1 MTNIES
7 AAIASALHI
16 AERSIRRR
24 AARESWP
31 YTAAPCRGGYRRLYD
46 AAALPSDVR
55 IALEQH
61 QIRQIMTA
69 ELARRAAEQAAQS
82 LPSPALPTSG
92 EGADSSTPPAVC
104 GERIPAG
111 LPSPAEPSP
120 AATVAG
126 ALSPDA
132 FDADIPADRR
142 LIGTVDDYRPR
153 DAADAARAARARRV
167 QAALLPLMALPARH
181 PGRRAM
187 AEIISADLRLSFQQV
202 YKLEARLRDGG
213 FESMLRMGT
222 RRDRG
227 AQRHL
232 VSGEWEAWCAAT
244 LAAWPAGED
253 AAALADRLRQT
264 VRQAWVGGAPSA
276 RQCWLKAGAAL
287 GRALMEQG
295 CAQTQVARLLQ
306 LPCPRR
312 WVEAEGQA
320 FRVAGRALRDGKG
333 VYDRN
338 LTPVRRTAAA
348 YGPGDLVCGDV
359 SPLDIPVLRPDGS
372 TAYARMI
379 SWHDV
384 GSNWLWIDLWLTD
397 KGEGVRREQ
406 VAASF
411 ARMCETA
418 PFGAPKRLYLDNGS
432 EYQWDDM
439 IAAWGHLA
447 MLTGQQFGLD
457 DARGMPEAGRLVR
470 SIPFRP
476 RGKRIEG
483 QFGNLRHWLGWWL
496 GYVGGNRMT
505 KRVANLGKA
514 PTPSDF
520 YAVRDW
526 LAAELDDY
534 HVTPQ
539 PGAEHMAGQSP
550 QNKLEQAMNM
560 GWKPARIDRVALML
574 SFAERDSRVVTRGAI
589 QYAGR
594 TWVHDELMAYEGRV
608 SVALPRIAAPEF
620 DALAVFI
627 PGRDVF
633 WAVPERVF
641 GILDPAGAKE
651 AGRRNKTLKLL
662 LADRVEQAG
671 GAMDVAEVSGFRARV
686 LGLQATQQRALEVSQ
701 VVELSPEEQR
711 MADGYAALSEQ
722 TRATMRRAE
731 AAKDAL
737 QLQRFAT
744 EPEEVTAA
752 RAMGY

>member
-1 MTNIES
+1 MTNIDS
-7 AAIASALHI
+7 AAIAASMCVT
-16 AERSIRRR
+16 ERSIRRR

-31 YTAAPCRGGYRRLYD
+31 YTSAPCRGGYRRLYEAD
-46 AAALPSDVR
+46 ALPQDVR

-61 QIRQIMTA
+61 EIRQIMNA
-69 ELARRAAEQAAQS
+69 ELARRAAEAA
-82 LPSPALPTSG
+82 A
-92 EGADSSTPPAVC
+92 ATPDVAPFPPPVVC

-111 LPSPAEPSP
+111 LPSPAESSP
-120 AATVAG
+120 AATGAG
-126 ALSPDA
+126 ALSLDV
-132 FDADIPADRR
+132 DTPADRR
-142 LIGTVDDYRPR
+142 LIGTVETYRPR
-153 DAADAARAARARRV
+153 DGADAARAERAQRI
-167 QAALLPLMALPARH
+167 QKLLAPLVALPARH

-187 AEIISADLRLSFQQV
+187 AECIAADLGVTFQQV

-213 FESMLRMGT
+213 MASLLRLGT
-222 RRDRG
+222 RSDRG
-227 AQRHL
+227 AERKL
-232 VSGEWEAWCAAT
+232 ISGEWEAWCAAT
-244 LAAWPAGED
+244 LAAWAEADD

-276 RQCWLKAGAAL
+276 RQCWIKATAAL
-287 GRALMEQG
+287 GRSLYESG
-295 CAQTQVARLLQ
+295 CPQPLIARLLQ

-312 WVEAEGQA
+312 WVEAEGQV
-320 FRVAGRALRDGKG
+320 FRVAGKALRDGKG

-338 LTPVRRTAAA
+338 LTPVRRTAAG

-359 SPLDIPVLRPDGS
+359 SPLDIPVLRPGGS

-384 GSNWLWIDLWLTD
+384 GTNWLWIDLYLTD

-418 PFGAPKRLYLDNGS
+418 PFGSPKRLYLDNGS

-447 MLTGQQFGLD
+447 TLTGQQFGLD
-457 DARGMPEAGRLVR
+457 DARGMPEAGRLIR

-526 LAAELDDY
+526 LKAELDDY

-539 PGAEHMAGQSP
+539 PGAEHMAGLSP
-550 QNKLEQAMNM
+550 QGKLEQAMNA
-560 GWKPARIDRVALML
+560 GWTPARIDRVALML

-594 TWVHDELMAYEGRV
+594 TWIHDELMTYEGRV
-608 SVALPRIAAPEF
+608 TVALPRIAAPEF
-620 DALAVFI
+620 EALAVFV
-627 PGRDVF
+627 PGREVV

-641 GILDPAGAKE
+641 GLVDEAGARE
-651 AGRRNKTLKLL
+651 AHRRNKTLKLL

-671 GAMDVAEVSGFRARV
+671 GAMDVSEVSGFRSQM
-686 LGLQATQQRALEVSQ
+686 LGLQATQQRALEISQ
-701 VVELSPEEQR
+701 TVELSQEQQR
-711 MADGYAALSEQ
+711 MADAYAELSQKTKAL
-722 TRATMRRAE
+722 MRRAE
-731 AAKDAL
+731 AAKDAQ

-744 EPEEVTAA
+744 EPEDVAAA

>member
-1 MTNIES
+1 MTNIDS
-7 AAIASALHI
+7 AAIAAALHI

-24 AARESWP
+24 AVRESWP
-31 YTAAPCRGGYRRLYD
+31 YTEVPCRGGYRRLYD
-46 AAALPSDVR
+46 AATLPQDVR
-55 IALEQH
+55 LALEQH
-61 QIRQIMTA
+61 HIRQIMTA

-82 LPSPALPTSG
+82 P
-92 EGADSSTPPAVC
+92 STPPALC

-111 LPSPAEPSP
+111 LPSPADLSP
-120 AATVAG
+120 AATGAG
-126 ALSPDA
+126 ALSPEADA
-132 FDADIPADRR
+132 PADRR
-142 LIGTVDDYRPR
+142 LIGTTAPHRPR
-153 DAADAARAARARRV
+153 DAADADRAERAQRIHK
-167 QAALLPLMALPARH
+167 LLTPLLALPSRH

-187 AEIISADLRLSFQQV
+187 AESIAADLGVSWQQV
-202 YKLEARLRDGG
+202 YKYEDRLRDGG
-213 FESMLRMGT
+213 LAALLRLGT
-222 RRDRG
+222 RSDRG

-232 VSGEWEAWCAAT
+232 VSAEWEAWCAAT

-253 AAALADRLRQT
+253 AAALADRMRQN
-264 VRQAWVGGAPSA
+264 VRSAWVGGAPSA
-276 RQCWLKAGAAL
+276 RQCWLKATAAL
-287 GRALMEQG
+287 GRALYESG
-295 CAQTQVARLLQ
+295 CPQPLIARLLQ

-338 LTPVRRTAAA
+338 LTPVRRTAAD

-384 GSNWLWIDLWLTD
+384 GTNWLWIDLWLTD

-447 MLTGQQFGLD
+447 TLTGQQFGLE
-457 DARGMPEAGRLVR
+457 DARHMPEAGRLVR

-526 LAAELDDY
+526 LKAELDDY

-539 PGAEHMAGQSP
+539 PGAEHMAGLSP
-550 QNKLEQAMNM
+550 QGKLEQAMNA
-560 GWKPARIDRVALML
+560 GWNPVRIDRVALML

-594 TWVHDELMAYEGRV
+594 TWIHDELMSVEGRV
-608 SVALPRIAAPEF
+608 TVALPRIAAPEF
-620 DALAVFI
+620 EALAVFV
-627 PGRDVF
+627 PGREMV

-641 GILDPAGAKE
+641 GIIDQDGARE
-651 AGRRNKTLKLL
+651 AHRRSKTLKLL

-671 GAMDVAEVSGFRARV
+671 GAMDVAQVSGFRAQM
-686 LGLQATQQRALEVSQ
+686 LGLQATQQRALAVSAQ
-701 VVELSPEEQR
+701 VHPGPEMQAVLAKHAELT
-711 MADGYAALSEQ
+711 EQ
-722 TRATMRRAE
+722 TQALMRRAE
-731 AAKDAL
+731 AAKDAE
-737 QLQRFAT
+737 QLRRLAFET
-744 EPEEVTAA
+744 EEEAAA

>member
-1 MTNIES
+1 MSYSLEQL
-7 AAIASALHI
+7 AAAMRLSH
-16 AERSIRRR
+16 EGIRRR
-24 AARESWP
+24 AYRESWAF
-31 YTAAPCRGGYRRLYD
+31 TSAPCRGGYRHLYD
-46 AAALPSDVR
+46 AADLPSDVR
-55 IALEQH
+55 LALEQH

-82 LPSPALPTSG
+82 LPSPALTTSG
-92 EGADSSTPPAVC
+92 EGAGLSTPTASS
-104 GERIPAG
+104 GQSIPAG
-111 LPSPAEPSP
+111 LPSPADSSP
-120 AATVAG
+120 AATGAGGLAG
-126 ALSPDA
+126 ADGRRSVRLVGTADA
-132 FDADIPADRR
+132 H
-142 LIGTVDDYRPR
+142 RPR
-153 DAADAARAARARRV
+153 DAADAARAARAQRIQR
-167 QAALLPLMALPARH
+167 ALAPLLALPARH

-187 AEIISADLRLSFQQV
+187 AESIAGDLGVSWQQV
-202 YKLEARLRDGG
+202 YKYADRLRDGG
-213 FESMLRMGT
+213 LAALLRLGA
-222 RRDRG
+222 RSDRG

-232 VSGEWEAWCAAT
+232 VSAEWEAWCTTA
-244 LAAWPAGED
+244 LAEWPAADD
-253 AAALADRLRQT
+253 AASLSDRLRQS
-264 VRQAWVGGAPSA
+264 VRSAWVGGAPSA
-276 RQCWLKAGAAL
+276 RQCWLKATAAM
-287 GRALMEQG
+287 GRALYESG
-295 CAQTQVARLLQ
+295 CPQPLIARMLQ

-312 WVEAEGQA
+312 WVEVEGQV
-320 FRVAGRALRDGKG
+320 FRVAGKALRDGKG
-333 VYDRN
+333 VYDHN
-338 LTPVRRTAAA
+338 LTPVRRTAAG

-379 SWHDV
+379 CWHDV
-384 GSNWLWIDLWLTD
+384 GTNWLWIDLYLTD

-457 DARGMPEAGRLVR
+457 DARSMPDAGRLIR

-526 LAAELDDY
+526 LKAELDDY

-539 PGAEHMAGQSP
+539 PGAEHMAGLSP
-550 QNKLEQAMNM
+550 QGKLERAMNA
-560 GWKPARIDRVALML
+560 GWAPARIDRVALML

-594 TWVHDELMAYEGRV
+594 TWVNDELMTYEGRV
-608 SVALPRIAAPEF
+608 TVALPRIAAPEF
-620 DALAVFI
+620 EALAVFM
-627 PGRDVF
+627 PGRDVV

-641 GILDPAGAKE
+641 GLVDAEGAKE
-651 AGRRNKTLKLL
+651 ANRRNKTLKLL

-671 GAMDVAEVSGFRARV
+671 GAVDAAEVSGFRAKM
-686 LGLQATQQRALEVSQ
+686 LGLQATQQRALDIGAQ
-701 VVELSPEEQR
+701 VQPSPEMQ
-711 MADGYAALSEQ
+711 ALLTSHAALTEQ
-722 TRATMRRAE
+722 TRALMRRAE
-731 AAKDAL
+731 AAKDAE
-737 QLQRFAT
+737 QLRRMAFET
-744 EPEEVTAA
+744 EDEAAA